1 MRTIRRKDTVIV
13 KTGKDK
19 GKKGEV
25 LRVYPEKGRAL
36 VEGINKVKKH
46 QRPTQQMQGGVIE
59 KEASMDISNLQV
71 ICPKCDKPTRIK
83 ADTLED
89 GEKVRICK
97 KCGEM
102 VV

>member
-1 MRTIRRKDTVIV
+1 MV

-25 LRVYPEKGRAL
+25 LRVYPGKGRVL
-36 VEGINKVKKH
+36 VAGINKVKKH
-46 QRPTQQMQGGVIE
+46 QRPTQQSQGGVIE
-59 KEASMDISNLQV
+59 IEASIDISNLQV
-71 ICPKCDKPTRIK
+71 VCPKCSKPTRVRV
-83 ADTLED
+83 DTLED
-89 GEKVRICK
+89 GDKVRICK